1 MKFRA
6 VITEEYTEITGKTN
20 EILAGL
26 VMYVRALRKQNISEK
41 VIREVIDLALKN
53 REEKRAETILDNEKV
68 KIQKFDLNSMSK
80 EEAKDLIEKEI
91 FKMFD

>member
-1 MKFRA
+1 MPEMPD
-6 VITEEYTEITGKTN
+6 T
-20 EILAGL
+20 
-26 VMYVRALRKQNISEK
+26 KQ
-41 VIREVIDLALKN
+41 
-53 REEKRAETILDNEKV
+53 EEKRAETILDNEKV

>member
-1 MKFRA
+1 MKFKA
-6 VITEEYTEITGKTN
+6 VITEEYVELTGKTD

-26 VMYVRALRKQNISEK
+26 VCYIK
-41 VIREVIDLALKN
+41 ALKDDGISKKII
-53 REEKRAETILDNEKV
+53 RQVIELGLEDKEEKRTETILDNEKV
-68 KIQKFDLNSMSK
+68 KIQKFDLNNMSK

>member
-1 MKFRA
+1 MKFKA
-6 VITEEYTEITGKTN
+6 VITEEYTEITGKTD
-20 EILAGL
+20 EILTGL

-53 REEKRAETILDNEKV
+53 REEKRTETILDNEKV
-68 KIQKFDLNSMSK
+68 KIQKFDLNNMSK